1 MDFLRCGIQD
11 MLDSYFVRYFQIK
24 DMSFCKLYANR
35 KKEQI
40 SILINKTWHIKKE
53 NPWIASTK
61 MYIHFFFPGGQ
72 MQFPKLTMQIL

>member
-11 MLDSYFVRYFQIK
+11 MLDSYFVHYFQIK
-24 DMSFCKLYANR
+24 DMSFCKLYANT

-53 NPWIASTK
+53 NP
-61 MYIHFFFPGGQ
+61 
-72 MQFPKLTMQIL
+72 